1 MNSNAAPDA
10 KPYWS
15 VQRTTSTSTVA
26 MAKMIHPTIMSMR
39 SILVS
44 RTGAGGGVVV
54 RCDIVVPFAQIVCG
68 SVHCTQLPC
77 DRAWFARMAA
87 AD

>member
-10 KPYWS
+10 KPYSS

-44 RTGAGGGVVV
+44 RAGAGGGVVV
-54 RCDIVVPFAQIVCG
+54 RCDIVVPFVSFGQASRLCRRV
-68 SVHCTQLPC
+68 
-77 DRAWFARMAA
+77 
-87 AD
+87 